1 MTGGR
6 IIDARYA
13 HLRGTV
19 NGSIGPRV
27 QEYTVTETFFPGTSR
42 QKGVAGSTQSVRDRS
57 PRYQVCIPL
66 HRAGIVLTIPDRPL
80 TRRRKPPPLRGLSPA
95 GAVAALLLTEVGTL
109 ASFTM
114 VVRPRFRATLATFTG
129 PMSAGYGYAGQQT
142 PFSTCLEAAPSMA
155 VQT

>member
-1 MTGGR
+1 MP
-6 IIDARYA
+6 
-13 HLRGTV
+13 GTLTSV
-19 NGSIGPRV
+19 VRS
-27 QEYTVTETFFPGTSR
+27 TVPSAPGCKNAPSQRPFFPELPGKKALPAAHN
-42 QKGVAGSTQSVRDRS
+42 QFAIVAPG
-57 PRYQVCIPL
+57 YQVCIPL
-66 HRAGIVLTIPDRPL
+66 HRTGIVLTVPDRPL

-95 GAVAALLLTEVGTL
+95 GAGAALLLTEVGTL
-109 ASFTM
+109 ASFAM